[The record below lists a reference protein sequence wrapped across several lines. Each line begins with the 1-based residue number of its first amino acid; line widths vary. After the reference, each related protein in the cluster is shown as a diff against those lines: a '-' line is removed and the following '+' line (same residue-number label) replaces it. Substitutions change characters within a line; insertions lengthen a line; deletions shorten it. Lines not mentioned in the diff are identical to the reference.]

1 MNLFQFY
8 RRKMYSKIWLMSAI
22 CYAMIP
28 ISHNQESASI
38 VAQDGVVFGQKILD
52 ANEVRLQL
60 LNRHTG

>member
-1 MNLFQFY
+1 
-8 RRKMYSKIWLMSAI
+8 MYSKIWLMSVM

-52 ANEVRLQL
+52 ANEVRL
-60 LNRHTG
+60 NRHTGVDQW

>member
-1 MNLFQFY
+1 
-8 RRKMYSKIWLMSAI
+8 MYSKIWLMSFM

-52 ANEVRLQL
+52 ANEAVRLQL